1 MSKFTEWESRNKE
14 QFDEQKKVEIENL
27 KRKPAVRPWD
37 LLNPNETR
45 AAEEVANLRYDI
57 CKECP
62 MLIKISKQCRKCGCF
77 MAAKTKLLHA
87 TCPLNKW

>member
-1 MSKFTEWESRNKE
+1 MSKFTEWEEKNKA
-14 QFDEQKKVEIENL
+14 QINEQKRVESENL
-27 KRKPAVRPWD
+27 KSNTVVRPWD

-45 AAEEVANLRYDI
+45 ATEEVANLRYEI

-62 MLIKISKQCRKCGCF
+62 MLIQISKQCRKCGCF

>member
-1 MSKFTEWESRNKE
+1 MSKFTEWEEKNKA
-14 QFDEQKKVEIENL
+14 QVNEQKRVESENL
-27 KRKPAVRPWD
+27 KRNPVVRPWD

-45 AAEEVANLRYDI
+45 ATEEVANLRYEI

-62 MLIKISKQCRKCGCF
+62 MLIQISKQCRKCGCF

>member
-1 MSKFTEWESRNKE
+1 MSKFTEWELKNKD
-14 QFDEQKKVEIENL
+14 QFDQSKKIESDNL
-27 KRKPAVRPWD
+27 KSRPKVKPWD

-45 AAEEVANLRYDI
+45 ADEEVAKSRYEI

-62 MLIKISKQCRKCGCF
+62 MLIQVSKQCRKCGCF